1 MRQGI
6 LKYFIFLLV
15 SIFALWIT
23 PNAEAQ
29 SKRPNVL
36 FFFADD
42 QRADTLAAFGNENIS
57 TPNLDRI
64 AKLGT
69 SFRRA
74 YIMGALQGAVCLPS
88 RAMMLSGRTLWRA
101 PKNLQNVTTLPEI
114 FRNLGYMTFGTGKWH
129 NGGPSFLRG
138 FEFGKGVFLG
148 GMCDHFNVPA
158 QIVENGKLK
167 KYMAKGEHSSE
178 IFANA
183 AIEFLQKNVGKE
195 PDRPFF
201 MYVAFT
207 APHDPRD
214 APLKYRQSYYKKRPP
229 LPKNYMPQ
237 HPFNNGQL
245 VIRDEDLAPWPR
257 TKEVIQDQLAEY
269 YALITHMD
277 EQIGRILEA
286 LRETGQY
293 DNTIIIFS
301 ADNGLAVGSHGL
313 LGKQNLY
320 QHSVNV
326 PLMFSGPGI
335 PKNQQ
340 RDALVYLF
348 DILPTLCDMV
358 GTDVPKGVEGK
369 SLLPVIQGK
378 KTEVRDSVYTVYRD
392 IMRGLTDQ
400 QYSLICYPKINHVQ
414 LFDLKNDPNELKN
427 LAGDPAYADRV
438 AKMKKELLA
447 WEKSID
453 APERPLTVANPMKM
467 EIDLTG
473 HKRNPDRSQPLWIRN
488 KYFSK

>member
-1 MRQGI
+1 
-6 LKYFIFLLV
+6 
-15 SIFALWIT
+15 
-23 PNAEAQ
+23 
-29 SKRPNVL
+29 
-36 FFFADD
+36 
-42 QRADTLAAFGNENIS
+42 
-57 TPNLDRI
+57 
-64 AKLGT
+64 
-69 SFRRA
+69 
-74 YIMGALQGAVCLPS
+74 
-88 RAMMLSGRTLWRA
+88 
-101 PKNLQNVTTLPEI
+101 
-114 FRNLGYMTFGTGKWH
+114 
-129 NGGPSFLRG
+129 
-138 FEFGKGVFLG
+138 
-148 GMCDHFNVPA
+148 
-158 QIVENGKLK
+158 
-167 KYMAKGEHSSE
+167 
-178 IFANA
+178 
-183 AIEFLQKNVGKE
+183 
-195 PDRPFF
+195 
-201 MYVAFT
+201 
-207 APHDPRD
+207 
-214 APLKYRQSYYKKRPP
+214 
-229 LPKNYMPQ
+229 MPQ

-369 SLLPVIQGK
+369 SLFPVIQGK